1 MLEKILDKYYRK
13 KIAKEFMHGAKMIF
27 YLDFYYV
34 EYKDRIEIYANYSDE
49 RKTLAKP
56 RKITTISNES
66 IIYVLANFNEAFK
79 KFKAKVDE
87 IMN

>member
-1 MLEKILDKYYRK
+1 
-13 KIAKEFMHGAKMIF
+13 MIF

-34 EYKDRIEIYANYSDE
+34 EYKDRIEIYANYSDK

-79 KFKAKVDE
+79 EFKAKVDE